1 MLSPKRWA
9 KQRSSV
15 APWHAGVG
23 KSCLLLRF
31 IDDAFE
37 EVAPTIGVDFKLKHV
52 VLNKKRLRLTVW
64 DTGAP

>member
-1 MLSPKRWA
+1 M
-9 KQRSSV
+9 
-15 APWHAGVG
+15 G

-64 DTGAP
+64 DTGAQQGCAFRLPS